1 MLKVTVEKNLKPLED
16 LVRRA
21 RELDGQHEISVANL
35 LTPDFLGQCSRFKS
49 ADELFEAS
57 GFSVQSVEDFRAI
70 PDAEWDTFISGN
82 TTFASWQDMLN
93 AAVKEW
99 TIKQLGL

>member
-1 MLKVTVEKNLKPLED
+1 MLKVTVEKDLKPLDD
-16 LVRRA
+16 LARRA
-21 RELDGQHEISVANL
+21 QELDGQHEISIASL
-35 LTPDFLGQCSRFKS
+35 LTADFLGQCSRFKS

-57 GFSVQSVEDFRAI
+57 GFSVHSAEDFRAI

-82 TTFASWQDMLN
+82 TKFANWQDLLS

>member
-82 TTFASWQDMLN
+82 TTFASWQDTLN